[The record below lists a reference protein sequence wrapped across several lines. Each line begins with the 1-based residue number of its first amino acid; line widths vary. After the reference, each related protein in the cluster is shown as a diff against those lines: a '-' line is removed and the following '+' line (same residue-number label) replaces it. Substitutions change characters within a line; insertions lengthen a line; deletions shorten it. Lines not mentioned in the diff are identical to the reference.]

1 LRRGY
6 DIYFNRIVPK
16 IGALLSDAAAY
27 DYLPRSLSYLP
38 GREEMVDMLS
48 IAGFADAEH
57 RQLQG
62 GLSQLLSATR
72 D

>member
-1 LRRGY
+1 
-6 DIYFNRIVPK
+6 
-16 IGALLSDAAAY
+16 LLSDAAAY

-38 GREEMVDMLS
+38 EREEMVDMLS
-48 IAGFADAEH
+48 RAGFRDAEH

-62 GLSQLLSATR
+62 GLSQLLSGTR